1 MSIFPHDD
9 IFPLDNLV
17 PPYTVVPLP
26 PFSPESNSRHPYLSG
41 VEINQNQAPQPDH
54 RLSPVGYYYQTFT
67 LPNNFQ
73 RGTGVAP
80 DLTGVQICAR
90 VNSPDFYLNIKIE
103 KNIFGDWET
112 LDSGSVSE
120 VHTEGEYVWVTAY
133 FNRPI
138 PVLEDDLQREFRI
151 GVQSDFP
158 VWYSVPAPQPNWSKN
173 FSDDDGQLLF
183 RLLAH
188 SADSGEDFLGN
199 TYRSV
204 VLRNGLG
211 AVTTQANPA
220 PNSFWLSKPNPSKF
234 AVEALYFDISDIDKP
249 NVVDRILIDP
259 ITPGV
264 RFNIYYS
271 SEGEPGVNEKDWE
284 YKLWTPLKQTFI
296 AQRRQEHALSEPISA
311 RYIKV
316 EFTHLQPQ
324 FYQAGTFHQPLIYK
338 KFPKWVLDYFTVE
351 DSAVDEVN
359 IGKNVKVIF
368 DNLDLA
374 FRPRVKD
381 LIENPEVPQ
390 FAATPARTSNTVEQQ
405 VLERI
410 NTSLHPYTQPPSTRV
425 NSITN
430 LLSTFVAATR
440 DFAYPVEKIIRAKA
454 DVSQVSSLD
463 RSALVV
469 ENQVPLMFFYL
480 TCRHQYRELEAT
492 FEHDR
497 AYFVGVRELALSREH
512 YTEAFDSELYI
523 ENLSDFTNVM
533 RNDFIPQ
540 N

>member
-1 MSIFPHDD
+1 M
-9 IFPLDNLV
+9 
-17 PPYTVVPLP
+17 LP
-26 PFSPESNSRHPYLSG
+26 PFEPKANSRHPFLSG
-41 VEINQNQAPQPDH
+41 VEINQNQAPTDLGH
-54 RLSPVGYYYQTFT
+54 YELPVTWTYQTFS

-73 RGTGVAP
+73 RGTGVSP
-80 DLTGVQICAR
+80 DLTGVQICAKI
-90 VNSPDFYLNIKIE
+90 NSSNYIINISIE

-112 LDSGSVSE
+112 LDSGSVSQ
-120 VHTEGEYVWVTAY
+120 VHTEGDYVWVTAY
-133 FNRPI
+133 FNDPI
-138 PVLEDDLQREFRI
+138 PVLADDLQREYRI

-158 VWYSVPAPQPNWSKN
+158 VWYSTPAPQTNWSKN
-173 FSDDDGQLLF
+173 FGGVDEGQLLF

-204 VLRNGLG
+204 VMRNGLG
-211 AVTTQANPA
+211 VVTTQANPA

-264 RFNIYYS
+264 RFNIYHS
-271 SEGEPGVNEKDWE
+271 SEGEPGVSEKDWE
-284 YKLWTPLKQTFI
+284 YKLWTPLKQNFI
-296 AQRRQEHALSEPISA
+296 AQRRQEHALSEPITA
-311 RYIKV
+311 RYVKV

-324 FYQAGTFHQPLIYK
+324 FYQAGTFHQPLVYK

-351 DSAVDEVN
+351 DSAVDEVS

-374 FRPRVKD
+374 FRPRVSD
-381 LIENPEVPQ
+381 LVENPEVPQ
-390 FAATPARTSNTVEQQ
+390 ITTSGPKVSNTIEQQ
-405 VLERI
+405 VIERI

-440 DFAYPVEKIIRAKA
+440 DFAYPIEKIIRAKA

-540 N
+540 D